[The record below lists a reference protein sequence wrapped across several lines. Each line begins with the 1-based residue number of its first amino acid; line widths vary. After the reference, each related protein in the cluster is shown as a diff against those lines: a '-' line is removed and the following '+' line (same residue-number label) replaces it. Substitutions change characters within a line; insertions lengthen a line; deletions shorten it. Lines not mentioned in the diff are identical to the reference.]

1 MRSTS
6 SHTPMNENNPE
17 QRRAMFIRTTVQA
30 ITAVLTMLAVLA
42 TGAAQAP
49 QAATTPGYVY
59 DGQAAT
65 VQSAMSADAVLAADG
80 SRDTARSRELPRVAP
95 AIDPPQTRQDALEDL
110 STTA

>member
-65 VQSAMSADAVLAADG
+65 VLATTDLRPSATSTMT
-80 SRDTARSRELPRVAP
+80 TARSRELPRVAP